1 LKEAAMSEMIVTDVS
16 PRGNRQR
23 DPGAP
28 VEAQRKR
35 GDPPTEAQLQQLRRD
50 THAAT
55 HATHAADA
63 AAAKATDTAAAD
75 TPRED
80 LDSVEFEL
88 PDGRT
93 IILGP
98 PPGIALQ
105 IRISNMLGPK
115 LDAYT
120 AALYRALLSVRQ
132 VGSELTRPL
141 VNEVDAQALA
151 NKIGED
157 GVDLCILAMNKYW
170 PPVTTKDLRI
180 VKKNPR

>member
-1 LKEAAMSEMIVTDVS
+1 MSEMTVTDVS

-35 GDPPTEAQLQQLRRD
+35 GDPPTQDQIEQLRRD

-55 HATHAADA
+55 HAAHATDA
-63 AAAKATDTAAAD
+63 AAAEATDTAAAD

-80 LDSVEFEL
+80 LDSVELEL
-88 PDGRT
+88 PNGKT
-93 IILGP
+93 AIVGP

-105 IRISNMLGPK
+105 LRISNLLGAK
-115 LDAYT
+115 LDNFNST
-120 AALYRALLSVRQ
+120 VYRALMCVRQ
-132 VGSELTRPL
+132 IDSEIMRPIT
-141 VNEVDAQALA
+141 NEVDAQAVA
-151 NKIGED
+151 NKLGED
-157 GVDLCILAMNKYW
+157 GLDLCMLAVNTYW
-170 PPVTTKDLRI
+170 PPVTRKDLRI